1 MAHEINLKDAQL
13 KLPELLQEAIAGEEV
28 IIFQGNTP
36 LVHLVPH
43 KKKSKRII
51 GTAKG
56 EVKIKEGFKN
66 IPGDF
71 KAYLP

>member
-36 LVHLVPH
+36 LVSCHV
-43 KKKSKRII
+43 
-51 GTAKG
+51 
-56 EVKIKEGFKN
+56 
-66 IPGDF
+66 
-71 KAYLP
+71 